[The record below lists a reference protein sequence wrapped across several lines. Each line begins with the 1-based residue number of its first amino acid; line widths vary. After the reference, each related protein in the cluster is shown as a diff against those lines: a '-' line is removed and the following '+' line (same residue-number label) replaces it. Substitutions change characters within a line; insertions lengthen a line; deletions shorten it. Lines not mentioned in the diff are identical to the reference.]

1 MNVFYCDHHAVPLP
15 DGHRFPMGK
24 YAALRRALLDEGV
37 LRPDELH
44 PAEPAPLEAILAV
57 HDRRYVEAF
66 LGGTLERA
74 AMSRIG
80 FPWSPGLV
88 QRSLASTG
96 ATLAAARAALS
107 GPSSGVAGALAGGTH
122 HAFADC
128 GAGYCVF
135 NDIAVAA
142 RSLLD
147 RGRAH
152 RVLVFDVDVHQGDG
166 TAAIFADEPRVFTCS
181 IHGARNF
188 PLRKQTSDLDVPLPD
203 ATGDEAYLEALE
215 VAFGQALER
224 ARPDFVFYQGGV
236 DPLAEDRLGRLALS
250 QEGLQRRDERVFAE
264 LRRRGIPFVLTLGGG
279 YAEPIKASVRAHVG
293 TYRAVTAALRS
304 RPAPQSSQGST

>member
-1 MNVFYCDHHAVPLP
+1 MTIQCSIML
-15 DGHRFPMGK
+15 
-24 YAALRRALLDEGV
+24 ALL
-37 LRPDELH
+37 
-44 PAEPAPLEAILAV
+44 APLHCFSIASADAPSLSDYFGFSGLDVIP
-57 HDRRYVEAF
+57 
-66 LGGTLERA
+66 
-74 AMSRIG
+74 IG
-80 FPWSPGLV
+80 DEPGPMLV
-88 QRSLASTG
+88 VDL
-96 ATLAAARAALS
+96 
-107 GPSSGVAGALAGGTH
+107 
-122 HAFADC
+122 
-128 GAGYCVF
+128 
-135 NDIAVAA
+135 
-142 RSLLD
+142 
-147 RGRAH
+147 
-152 RVLVFDVDVHQGDG
+152 DVHQGDG

>member
-1 MNVFYCDHHAVPLP
+1 MTEQSFKLP
-15 DGHRFPMGK
+15 DIGEGITEAELSEWLVK
-24 YAALRRALLDEGV
+24 VGDEV
-37 LRPDELH
+37 REDDPICEVTTDKATVEI
-44 PAEPAPLEAILAV
+44 PA
-57 HDRRYVEAF
+57 
-66 LGGTLERA
+66 
-74 AMSRIG
+74 
-80 FPWSPGLV
+80 
-88 QRSLASTG
+88 
-96 ATLAAARAALS
+96 
-107 GPSSGVAGALAGGTH
+107 
-122 HAFADC
+122 
-128 GAGYCVF
+128 
-135 NDIAVAA
+135 
-142 RSLLD
+142 
-147 RGRAH
+147 
-152 RVLVFDVDVHQGDG
+152 
-166 TAAIFADEPRVFTCS
+166 
-181 IHGARNF
+181 
-188 PLRKQTSDLDVPLPD
+188 D